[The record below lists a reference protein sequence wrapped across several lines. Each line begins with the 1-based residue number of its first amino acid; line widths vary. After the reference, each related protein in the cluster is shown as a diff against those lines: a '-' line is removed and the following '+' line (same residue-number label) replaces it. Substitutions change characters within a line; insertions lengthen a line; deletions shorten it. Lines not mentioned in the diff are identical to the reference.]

1 MSRPRIP
8 YRVARVALFELA
20 RGATIR
26 EAAEYTG
33 VSGRSVDRFVY
44 EYGRMTLRET
54 KQRPDVLTINDRE
67 EIWMGIQ
74 RGETTPEISVRLGR
88 DRSTIWREIKRNGGR
103 ENYRMCRAQD
113 RAHKKARRERP
124 TWVETRPWLWVI
136 VVGLLKHNKWSPE
149 QISQRLR
156 RDHPDDPSWWVS
168 HETIYQTIYI
178 QARGELRKELMACLR
193 SGRTTRKPHRRGVT
207 TTGGTITGKVM
218 ISERPAE
225 ATDRAV
231 PGHIEGDLI
240 VGKDGKSFVAT
251 LVERTTRFG
260 LLIKVDSKNATHVA
274 QRLSEHVQ
282 TLPTQLAKTLTW
294 DQGTELAHHTQFTI
308 ATGIPVYFCD
318 PHSPWQRGSN
328 ENFNGLVR
336 QFLPKGTDLSVHSQN
351 DLDEYARLLNNR
363 PRKTLNWDKPAE
375 RYNQL
380 VAPTA

>member
-1 MSRPRIP
+1 MLTAADTTTSQHTHNSWTH
-8 YRVARVALFELA
+8 YR
-20 RGATIR
+20 G
-26 EAAEYTG
+26 
-33 VSGRSVDRFVY
+33 
-44 EYGRMTLRET
+44 
-54 KQRPDVLTINDRE
+54 P
-67 EIWMGIQ
+67 
-74 RGETTPEISVRLGR
+74 VR
-88 DRSTIWREIKRNGGR
+88 
-103 ENYRMCRAQD
+103 
-113 RAHKKARRERP
+113 
-124 TWVETRPWLWVI
+124 
-136 VVGLLKHNKWSPE
+136 
-149 QISQRLR
+149 
-156 RDHPDDPSWWVS
+156 
-168 HETIYQTIYI
+168 
-178 QARGELRKELMACLR
+178 
-193 SGRTTRKPHRRGVT
+193 VT